1 MSTITKVAPKEKAV
15 DDDSTADDA
24 GSSPSLGVDRS
35 RLSLPTIGPRAWLV
49 PAVLLVVAGA
59 LAFVNLR
66 HDGNVDAAADART
79 TVVAHVEELLSY
91 DYREIE
97 DDLAEELD
105 WLTGSFAG
113 EYEALVADKI
123 APAAVKAEV
132 VTDAKVSA
140 SGVVDAGH
148 DTVELLLFVN
158 VTTRSSE
165 LADARTVGSRLVV
178 TADRVDGDWRITSLQ
193 PV

>member
-1 MSTITKVAPKEKAV
+1 MSTTTVSAVEEKVV
-15 DDDSTADDA
+15 DDDTPA
-24 GSSPSLGVDRS
+24 GSLHVR
-35 RLSLPTIGPRAWLV
+35 RLRNPCAGRTPGPWIWLV
-49 PAVLLVVAGA
+49 PVVLLVIAGV
-59 LAFVNLR
+59 LGFVNDQHTDTAR
-66 HDGNVDAAADART
+66 GAADARKVVT
-79 TVVAHVEELLSY
+79 THVEELLSY

-97 DDLAEELD
+97 SDLARESA
-105 WLTGSFAG
+105 WLTGSFAD
-113 EYEALVADKI
+113 EYRSLVTDKI
-123 APAAVKAEV
+123 APAATKAQV

-140 SGVVDAGH
+140 SGVVDARH

-178 TADRVDGDWRITSLQ
+178 KASWVDGSWRISSLE